1 MINSGKRRT
10 RIVTEL
16 ASDVVRRTK
25 LYGSVKSTFVVN
37 SSESLESS
45 GVERV
50 ERSLLSMVRG
60 KRGTTSTGGEGSLSM
75 RWGGLLKEG
84 LTNTGWLCFV

>member
-10 RIVTEL
+10 GIVAEL

-25 LYGSVKSTFVVN
+25 SYGSVKSTFVVN
-37 SSESLESS
+37 SRERLESS

-50 ERSLLSMVRG
+50 ERSVLLMVRG
-60 KRGTTSTGGEGSLSM
+60 KRETNSTGGEGSLFM
-75 RWGGLLKEG
+75 RWGGLL
-84 LTNTGWLCFV
+84 T

>member
-1 MINSGKRRT
+1 MINSGKRRSG
-10 RIVTEL
+10 IVAEL
-16 ASDVVRRTK
+16 ASGVVRRTK
-25 LYGSVKSTFVVN
+25 SYRSVTFVVN

-50 ERSLLSMVRG
+50 ERSVLSMVRG
-60 KRGTTSTGGEGSLSM
+60 KRGATSTGGEGSFSM